1 MLRIIVFAQTY
12 EVGFVTTS
20 RMGKLKYQK
29 TANEKE
35 IKLN

>member
-12 EVGFVTTS
+12 EVLFITTS
-20 RMGKLKYQK
+20 RTSKLKYQK